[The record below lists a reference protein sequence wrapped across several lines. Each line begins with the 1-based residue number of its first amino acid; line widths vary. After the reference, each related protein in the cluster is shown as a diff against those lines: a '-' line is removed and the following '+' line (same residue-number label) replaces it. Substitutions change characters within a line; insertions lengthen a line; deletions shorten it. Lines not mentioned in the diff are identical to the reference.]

1 MSEEQIKFLER
12 IGVDPNADLDV
23 IEEKVGDYL
32 TLNCLDENYKPTAD
46 GLLCESILDYI
57 SIQ

>member
-1 MSEEQIKFLER
+1 MSDEQIKFLKR
-12 IGVDPNADLDV
+12 IGVDPKADLDV

-32 TLNCLDENYKPTAD
+32 TLNCLDKNYEPTAD

-57 SIQ
+57 STQ

>member
-12 IGVDPNADLDV
+12 IGVDPKADLDV